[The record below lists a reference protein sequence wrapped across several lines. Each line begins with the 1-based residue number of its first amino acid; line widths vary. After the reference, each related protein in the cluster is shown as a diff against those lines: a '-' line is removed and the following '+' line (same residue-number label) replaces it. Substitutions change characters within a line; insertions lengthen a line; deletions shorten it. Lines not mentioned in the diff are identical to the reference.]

1 MKTIKNLIWM
11 AALTLTAATWSA
23 CSNDDEPTA
32 AEQPAQSRTY
42 TVTTTLS
49 PRNGGTR
56 STMTDN
62 GDGSISAEWKV
73 GDKIW
78 VSYFSGADPKE
89 TTAEVIAVSDGNDG
103 KDKGTATI
111 RVTLTAP
118 NNYGNIYF
126 GYPYSYYAKT
136 KNPNTDQTGTLADI
150 NANFAAIEAS
160 GVMYVSDSD
169 VTLSIGSIQP
179 QMCIWKF
186 TFTNGTSNITS
197 DITKLV
203 IDLPDPDPNSHKTYT
218 VSPSSQSPIYVA
230 MYGSGFSTPKSIS
243 ITAKTSTGVYRKV
256 AASVTLA
263 AGKTYTTTG
272 LALTSPAVENAVA
285 GDIGSVIG
293 ADGNIYPN
301 ANIATTFGTTARAM
315 IAYVGS
321 ASDCAHGLALQ
332 LNSSPAEGNWADA
345 KSYAEGLTAVSGG
358 TWRLPSKAD
367 WQNMFLACAKSGDAS
382 SASDKM
388 EPIAGFKEK
397 IIATGTTWQTSK
409 YYWSSTKVSESS
421 TNAWDVSVNLVGSP
435 SSAKFYEGNTTTLYH
450 YVLGCLAF

>member
-1 MKTIKNLIWM
+1 MKNLIWM
-11 AALTLTAATWSA
+11 AALALTAATWSA

-49 PRNGGTR
+49 PRNGAATR
-56 STMTDN
+56 SKMTDV
-62 GDGSISAEWKV
+62 GGTTGITAEWEV
-73 GDKIW
+73 GDQILVGYYKNGSDF
-78 VSYFSGADPKE
+78 VN
-89 TTAEVIAVSDGNDG
+89 TTADVIAVSDGNDG
-103 KDKGTATI
+103 KVKGTATI
-111 RVTLTAP
+111 RVTLTDP
-118 NNYGNIYF
+118 HNGDIEF
-126 GYPYSYYAKT
+126 KYPISFYDDT
-136 KNPNTDQTGTLADI
+136 KNPYTDQTGTLADI
-150 NANFAAIEAS
+150 NANFAGIYGTGLITVDGS
-160 GVMYVSDSD
+160 N
-169 VTLSIGSIQP
+169 VTLTPPSSMAP

-203 IDLPDPDPNSHKTYT
+203 INIPENNQTYT

-230 MYGSGFSTPKSIS
+230 MYGYGFSTPKSIS

-263 AGKTYTTTG
+263 AGKTYTTTD

-321 ASDCAHGLALQ
+321 ASECTHGLAIQ
-332 LNSSPAEGNWADA
+332 LNGSPVSKTWDDA
-345 KSYAEGLTAVSGG
+345 KSYAAGLTTVSGG

-382 SASDKM
+382 SVDANGKM
-388 EPIAGFKEK
+388 DPIAGFKEK
-397 IIATGTTWQTSK
+397 ISATGTTWKSSP
-409 YYWSSTKVSESS
+409 YYWSSTAAGS
-421 TNAWDVSVNLVGSP
+421 NAWCVSVNLDGDN
-435 SSAKFYEGNTTTLYH
+435 AYANFYESITSNGYS
-450 YVLGCLAF
+450 VLGCLDF

>member
-1 MKTIKNLIWM
+1 M
-11 AALTLTAATWSA
+11 AALALTAATWSA

-49 PRNGGTR
+49 PRNGAATR
-56 STMTDN
+56 SKMTDV
-62 GDGSISAEWKV
+62 GGTTGITAEWQK
-73 GDKIW
+73 DDQIW
-78 VSYFSGADPKE
+78 VGYYQDGGDYQN
-89 TTAEVIAVSDGNDG
+89 TTAVVTAVDPST
-103 KDKGTATI
+103 KAATI
-111 RVTLTAP
+111 RVTLTNP
-118 NNYGNIYF
+118 QDNGNIYF

-136 KNPNTDQTGTLADI
+136 KNPNTDQTG
-150 NANFAAIEAS
+150 
-160 GVMYVSDSD
+160 
-169 VTLSIGSIQP
+169 VTIDPPSSMAP
-179 QMCIWKF
+179 RMCIWKF
-186 TFTNGTSNITS
+186 TFTHGTSNITS

-203 IDLPDPDPNSHKTYT
+203 INIPENNQTYT

-230 MYGSGFSTPKSIS
+230 MYGDGFSTPKSIS
-243 ITAKTSTGVYRKV
+243 ITANTSTGVYRKV

-263 AGKTYTTTG
+263 AGKTYTTTS
-272 LALTSPAVENAVA
+272 LALTSSAVVNAVP

-321 ASDCAHGLALQ
+321 ASDCAHGLAIQ
-332 LNSSPAEGNWADA
+332 LNGSPETKKWADNQA
-345 KSYAEGLTAVSGG
+345 KNYAEGLTAIDGG

-382 SASDKM
+382 SVDADGKM
-388 EPIAGFKEK
+388 DPIAGFKEK
-397 IIATGTTWQTSK
+397 IAATGTTWDSSV

-421 TNAWDVSVNLVGSP
+421 ENAWCVSVNLGGDNAY
-435 SSAKFYEGNTTTLYH
+435 AKFYEGVPSMSY

>member
-1 MKTIKNLIWM
+1 MKNLIWM
-11 AALTLTAATWSA
+11 AALALTAATWSA

-49 PRNGGTR
+49 PRNGAATR
-56 STMTDN
+56 STMTDK
-62 GDGSISAEWKV
+62 GGATGITAEWEV
-73 GDKIW
+73 GDQILVGYYKNGSDF
-78 VSYFSGADPKE
+78 VN
-89 TTAEVIAVSDGNDG
+89 TTADVIAVSDGNDG
-103 KDKGTATI
+103 KVKGTATI
-111 RVTLTAP
+111 RVTLTDP
-118 NNYGNIYF
+118 CGGDIEF
-126 GYPYSYYAKT
+126 QYPISFYNDRQKLY
-136 KNPNTDQTGTLADI
+136 TDQTGTLDDI
-150 NANFAAIEAS
+150 NANFAGIS
-160 GVMYVSDSD
+160 GTGLITVNGSN
-169 VTLSIGSIQP
+169 VTLTPPSSMERE
-179 QMCIWKF
+179 MCIWKF

-203 IDLPDPDPNSHKTYT
+203 INIPENNQTYT

-243 ITAKTSTGVYRKV
+243 ITARTSTGVYRKV

-272 LALTSPAVENAVA
+272 LALTSPAAKNAVA

-332 LNSSPAEGNWADA
+332 LSSSPAEGNWADA
-345 KSYAEGLTAVSGG
+345 MSYAEGLATVSGG
-358 TWRLPSKAD
+358 IWRLPSKAD

-382 SASDKM
+382 SASDEM

>member
-1 MKTIKNLIWM
+1 MKNLIWM
-11 AALTLTAATWSA
+11 AALALTAATWSA

-32 AEQPAQSRTY
+32 AEQSAQSRTY

-49 PRNGGTR
+49 PRNGAATR
-56 STMTDN
+56 SKMTDV
-62 GDGSISAEWKV
+62 GGTTGITAEWEV
-73 GDKIW
+73 GDQIW
-78 VSYFSGADPKE
+78 VGYYKNGGDYQN
-89 TTAEVIAVSDGNDG
+89 TTAVVTAVDPST
-103 KDKGTATI
+103 KAATI
-111 RVTLTAP
+111 RVTLTNP
-118 NNYGNIYF
+118 QDNGNIYF

-136 KNPNTDQTGTLADI
+136 KDPYTDQTGTLADI
-150 NANFAAIEAS
+150 NANFAGIEGSGQMNVSSS
-160 GVMYVSDSD
+160 GVTIVPPSSMA
-169 VTLSIGSIQP
+169 P

-186 TFTNGTSNITS
+186 TFTHGTSNITS

-203 IDLPDPDPNSHKTYT
+203 INIPENNQTYT

-230 MYGSGFSTPKSIS
+230 MYGYGFSTPKSIS

-321 ASDCAHGLALQ
+321 ASECTHGLAIQ
-332 LNSSPAEGNWADA
+332 LNGSPVSKTWDDA
-345 KSYAEGLTAVSGG
+345 KSYAAGLTTVSGG

-382 SASDKM
+382 SVDANGKM
-388 EPIAGFKEK
+388 DPIAGFKEK
-397 IIATGTTWQTSK
+397 ISATGTTWKSSP
-409 YYWSSTKVSESS
+409 YYWSSTAAGS
-421 TNAWDVSVNLVGSP
+421 NAWCVSVNLDGDN
-435 SSAKFYEGNTTTLYH
+435 AYANFYESITSNGYS
-450 YVLGCLAF
+450 VLGCLAF

>member
-1 MKTIKNLIWM
+1 MKNLIWM
-11 AALTLTAATWSA
+11 AALALTAATWSA

-32 AEQPAQSRTY
+32 AEQSAQSRTY

-49 PRNGGTR
+49 PRNGAATR

-62 GDGSISAEWKV
+62 DDGSISAEWQK
-73 GDKIW
+73 DDQIW
-78 VSYFSGADPKE
+78 VGYYQDGGDYQN
-89 TTAEVIAVSDGNDG
+89 TTAVVTAVDPST
-103 KDKGTATI
+103 KAATI
-111 RVTLTAP
+111 RVTLTNP
-118 NNYGNIYF
+118 QDNGNIYF

-136 KNPNTDQTGTLADI
+136 KSPYTDQTGTLADI
-150 NANFAAIEAS
+150 NANFAAIEGSGLMNVSSS
-160 GVMYVSDSD
+160 GVTIVPPSSMA
-169 VTLSIGSIQP
+169 P

-203 IDLPDPDPNSHKTYT
+203 IDIPENTQTYT
-218 VSPSSQSPIYVA
+218 VTPSSQSPIYVA
-230 MYGSGFSTPKSIS
+230 MYGDGFSTPKSIS

-272 LALTSPAVENAVA
+272 LALTSPAVENAVP

-321 ASDCAHGLALQ
+321 ASECTHGLALQ
-332 LNSSPAEGNWADA
+332 LNSSPVSKTWADA
-345 KSYAEGLTAVSGG
+345 KSYAEGLTAIDGG
-358 TWRLPSKAD
+358 TWRLPSNAD

-382 SASDKM
+382 STSDSM
-388 EPIAGFKEK
+388 DPIAGFKEK
-397 IIATGTTWQTSK
+397 IAATGTTWDSSK
-409 YYWSSTKVSESS
+409 FYWSSS
-421 TNAWDVSVNLVGSP
+421 TATGSNVWCVSVNLDDSNA
-435 SSAKFYEGNTTTLYH
+435 SANFYESITNLSY

>member
-1 MKTIKNLIWM
+1 MKNLIWM

-32 AEQPAQSRTY
+32 AEQSAQSRTY

-49 PRNGGTR
+49 PRNGAATR
-56 STMTDN
+56 STMTDV
-62 GDGSISAEWKV
+62 GGTTGITAEWQK
-73 GDKIW
+73 DDQIW
-78 VSYFSGADPKE
+78 VGYYQDGGDYQN
-89 TTAEVIAVSDGNDG
+89 TTAVVTAVDPST
-103 KDKGTATI
+103 KAATI
-111 RVTLTAP
+111 RVTLTNP
-118 NNYGNIYF
+118 QDNGNIYF

-150 NANFAAIEAS
+150 NANFAAIKGS
-160 GVMYVSDSD
+160 GVMDVSSESGV
-169 VTLSIGSIQP
+169 VTLSP
-179 QMCIWKF
+179 VTMEPEMCIWKF

-203 IDLPDPDPNSHKTYT
+203 INIPENNQTYT

-230 MYGSGFSTPKSIS
+230 MYGDGFSTPKSIS
-243 ITAKTSTGVYRKV
+243 ITAKTSTSVYRKV

-321 ASDCAHGLALQ
+321 ASDCAHGLAIQ
-332 LNSSPAEGNWADA
+332 LNGSPEQKKWADNQA
-345 KSYAEGLTAVSGG
+345 KNYAEGLTAVSGHS
-358 TWRLPSKAD
+358 WRLPSKAD
-367 WQNMFLACAKSGDAS
+367 WQNMFFACAKSGDAS
-382 SASDKM
+382 SASDSM
-388 EPIAGFKEK
+388 DPIAGFKEK
-397 IIATGTTWQTSK
+397 IAATGTTWKSSP
-409 YYWSSTKVSESS
+409 YYWSSTAAGS
-421 TNAWDVSVNLVGSP
+421 NAWCVSVNLGGDNAY
-435 SSAKFYEGNTTTLYH
+435 AKFYEGATSLEYS
-450 YVLGCLAF
+450 VLGCLAF